1 MANYSLVLKDDNIL
15 GFYPIRNAGV
25 LRTDEDV
32 EKLFDKAMRQ
42 SERYKYREVWNRPQL
57 IGIVKGI
64 VNWHDVKIGK
74 DMEYT
79 AEKFGV

>member
-32 EKLFDKAMRQ
+32 EKLFDKAMRK
-42 SERYKYREVWNRPQL
+42 SERYKDREVWNRPQL

-64 VNWHDVKIGK
+64 VNWHDVKVGN

>member
-42 SERYKYREVWNRPQL
+42 SERYKYREVWNRPQ
-57 IGIVKGI
+57 
-64 VNWHDVKIGK
+64 
-74 DMEYT
+74 
-79 AEKFGV
+79 